1 VKSTHVIGCHL
12 RNARTVVGIALL
24 LAVSTE
30 ARAQQTLTQPVPVDE
45 IKLLNMEAAKEAA
58 GDIPAAQNIL
68 KTILVA
74 NPGSLSAIITLERL
88 LRTQTQLAELI
99 PYIERLLA
107 SDPTS
112 PIGYQM
118 LVRTYSNLNMLPE
131 LEQASEAWIKATPKL
146 ETPYREIARVW
157 EQRRDYAHALQVLE
171 RGRSR
176 IGRPEAL
183 ALELGDAYVGLGD
196 PAKAVAEWG
205 RAIGPDARGFML
217 VQRRVAALPD
227 GGARVLPP
235 LINTLTH
242 PPTSMPRQKAAVT
255 LAIEAGLA
263 PQAETIAKSIAAM
276 LKGLE
281 RQNFLV
287 EVARRADNV
296 RISSLA
302 YWAYGEVLAM
312 GAPADQML
320 AIRSRLAELALT
332 AGDTVRARESYS
344 ALEKA
349 YAAGTPEHRQ
359 AVALRIELTAR
370 DGKLDDAMR
379 SYEDFRK
386 EAPDAPETDRA
397 AAALAGA
404 MLDRGDPADAE
415 KLLTG
420 VSGPRAS
427 LVRGRI
433 ALRQG
438 DLPKALSALMA
449 AAPSLQGDEATET
462 IALITLVGRLSPA
475 GGDVLGR
482 ALAKAWA
489 GDRKAAVLLIENG
502 STTLPA
508 DEHSAILDYAA
519 GLADRAD
526 LAPDAERIRR
536 TIVTDYAQ
544 TLEAAS
550 ALLALGR
557 AISGRP
563 EAQDEAR
570 QLFERLIL
578 DYPRS
583 ALVPQARHELD
594 LLHSRVP
601 SS

>member
-1 VKSTHVIGCHL
+1 MS
-12 RNARTVVGIALL
+12 NARNVALVML
-24 LAVSTE
+24 MLPSGMT
-30 ARAQQTLTQPVPVDE
+30 ARAQQPTTQAAPVDE
-45 IKLLNMEAAKEAA
+45 VRMLNMEAAKEAA
-58 GDIPAAQNIL
+58 GDIATAQNIL

-74 NPGSLSAIITLERL
+74 NPGSLSGNITLERL
-88 LRTQTQLAELI
+88 LRTQSQLVDLI

-118 LVRTYSNLNMLPE
+118 LARTYSNLNRLPE
-131 LEQASEAWIKATPKL
+131 LEQTSEAWMKATPKL

-157 EQRRDYAHALQVLE
+157 EQRKDNAKALQVLQ
-171 RGRSR
+171 RGRSK
-176 IGRPEAL
+176 IGRQEAL
-183 ALELGDAYVGLGD
+183 ALEMGDAYVGLGD
-196 PAKAVAEWG
+196 PVKAVTEWEH
-205 RAIGPDARGFML
+205 AIGPDARGFML

-227 GGARVLPP
+227 GGARVLSP
-235 LINTLTH
+235 LINALTH
-242 PPTSMPRQKAAVT
+242 PPTSIARQKAAVT
-255 LAIEAGLA
+255 LAIEAGLG
-263 PQAETIAKSIAAM
+263 PQAETTAKNVAGV

-296 RISSLA
+296 RIPSLA

-320 AIRSRLAELALT
+320 AIRSRLAELALS
-332 AGDTVRARESYS
+332 AGDTARARESYS

-370 DGKLDDAMR
+370 DGKMDEALRA
-379 SYEDFRK
+379 YEDFRK
-386 EAPDAPETDRA
+386 EAPNAPETDRA
-397 AAALAGA
+397 AAALAGS
-404 MLDRGDPADAE
+404 MLDKGDPAGAE
-415 KLLTG
+415 NLLSG

-438 DLPKALSALMA
+438 DMPKALTALMT

-462 IALITLVGRLSPA
+462 IALITMLGSLSPA
-475 GGDVLGR
+475 AGDVLGR

-489 GDRKAAVLLIENG
+489 GDRKAAVLLIETG
-502 STTLPA
+502 STSLPA
-508 DEHSAILDYAA
+508 EERASILDYAA
-519 GLADRAD
+519 GMADRAD
-526 LAPDAERIRR
+526 LDLDAERIRR
-536 TIVTDYAQ
+536 TIVTDYAE

-557 AISGRP
+557 ALSVRP

>member
-1 VKSTHVIGCHL
+1 VKSAHVAGHGL
-12 RNARTVVGIALL
+12 LTARTLVLAALL
-24 LAVSTE
+24 LAFCTSV
-30 ARAQQTLTQPVPVDE
+30 RAQQATTQAAPVDE
-45 IKLLNMEAAKEAA
+45 IQMLNMEAAKEAT
-58 GDIPAAQNIL
+58 GDIATAQNIL

-74 NPGSLSAIITLERL
+74 NPGSLSGIITLERL
-88 LRTQTQLAELI
+88 LRTQSQLADLI
-99 PYIERLLA
+99 PYIQRLLA

-112 PIGYQM
+112 PIGYQI
-118 LVRTYSNLNMLPE
+118 LARTYSNLNKVPE
-131 LEQASEAWIKATPKL
+131 LEQTGEAWIKATPKL

-157 EQRRDYAHALQVLE
+157 EQRKEYTKALQVLE

-176 IGRPEAL
+176 IGRQDAL
-183 ALELGDAYVGLGD
+183 ALEMGDAYADLGD
-196 PAKAVAEWG
+196 PVKAVTEWEH
-205 RAIGPDARGFML
+205 AIGPDARGFML

-227 GGARVLPP
+227 GGARVLAP
-235 LINTLTH
+235 LISALTH

-263 PQAETIAKSIAAM
+263 PQAEATAKSVAAV
-276 LKGLE
+276 LKGPE
-281 RQNFLV
+281 RQTFLV

-296 RISSLA
+296 RMPTLA

-312 GAPADQML
+312 GAPTDQML
-320 AIRSRLAELALT
+320 AIRSRLAELALN
-332 AGDTVRARESYS
+332 AGDTARARESYS

-349 YAAGTPEHRQ
+349 YASGTPEHRA

-370 DGKLDDAMR
+370 DGKMDDALR
-379 SYEDFRK
+379 AYEDFRK
-386 EAPDAPETDRA
+386 EAPNAPETDHA
-397 AAALAGA
+397 AAALAGT
-404 MLDRGDPADAE
+404 MLDKGDPAGAE

-438 DLPKALSALMA
+438 DMPKALSALMA

-462 IALITLVGRLSPA
+462 IALITMVGRLSPA

-489 GDRKAAVLLIENG
+489 GDRKSAVLLIE
-502 STTLPA
+502 SSSASLPA
-508 DEHSAILDYAA
+508 DERAAILDYAA
-519 GLADRAD
+519 GMADRAD
-526 LAPDAERIRR
+526 LDSDAERIRR
-536 TIVTDYAQ
+536 TIVTDYAE
-544 TLEAAS
+544 TLEAAN

-557 AISGRP
+557 ALSVRP